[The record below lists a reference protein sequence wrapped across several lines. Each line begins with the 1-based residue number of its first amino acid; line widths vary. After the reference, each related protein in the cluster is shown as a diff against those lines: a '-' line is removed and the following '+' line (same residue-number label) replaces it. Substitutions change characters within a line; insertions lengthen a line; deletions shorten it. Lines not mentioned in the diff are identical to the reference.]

1 MKPIKTWA
9 QYYVDLMT
17 KLGIVR
23 FSIVLAACI
32 ILLAIFIQVGVT
44 LFLRGNVESVD
55 LVRSIFFGLLVTL
68 GRYISYRWWWIS
80 SKTLASA

>member
-23 FSIVLAACI
+23 FSMLLAACI

-44 LFLRGNVESVD
+44 LFLRGTVESVHND
-55 LVRSIFFGLLVTL
+55 RL
-68 GRYISYRWWWIS
+68 S
-80 SKTLASA
+80 SFYESTNR